1 VNVKNLFELKGK
13 VAIITG
19 GNGGIGFGMATGL
32 VSAGATIVV
41 AARNSQK
48 SADAVKKLEVMGGSA
63 VAIDVE
69 VTDEASCKNLI
80 NQVAERFGRID
91 ILANNAGIN
100 IRKQPQNYS
109 LDEWKSVIDINLQ
122 SAFLLSKEV
131 YPHMAKQRSGK
142 IINTGSMTSI
152 FGAPYSAAYGASK
165 GGIVQLTQA
174 LACAWAKDNIQVNA
188 ILPGWIDTNLTIQ
201 ARKDVPTLH
210 DSVLARTPE
219 GRWGRPEDLSGI
231 AVFLAS
237 AASNFI
243 TGAAIPVDGGYSA
256 LA

>member
-1 VNVKNLFELKGK
+1 VNKLFELSGK

-32 VSAGATIVV
+32 AASGATIVV
-41 AARNSQK
+41 AGRNSSK
-48 SADAVKKLEVMGGSA
+48 SAAAVAKLELAGASA
-63 VAIDVE
+63 IAIDVE

-80 NQVAERFGRID
+80 SQVAERFGRID

-100 IRKQPQNYS
+100 IRKQPQLYS
-109 LDEWKSVIDINLQ
+109 LDEWKSILDINLQ
-122 SAFLLSKEV
+122 GAFLLSKEV
-131 YPHMAKQRSGK
+131 YPHMAKQGGGK

-152 FGAPYSAAYGASK
+152 FGAPFAAAYGASK
-165 GGIVQLTQA
+165 GGIVQLSQA
-174 LACAWAKDNIQVNA
+174 LASAWAKDNIQVNA
-188 ILPGWIDTNLTIQ
+188 ILPGWIDTKLTIQ

-210 DSVLARTPE
+210 DSVLARTPA
-219 GRWGRPEDLSGI
+219 GRWGRPDDLAGV

-237 AASNFI
+237 AASDFI

>member
-1 VNVKNLFELKGK
+1 MNNLFELKGK
-13 VAIITG
+13 VAVITG

-32 VSAGATIVV
+32 ASAGATIVIAARDTQKSV
-41 AARNSQK
+41 AAV
-48 SADAVKKLEVMGGSA
+48 AKLESIGASA
-63 VAIDVE
+63 LAVGVD

-80 NQVAERFGRID
+80 AQVVERCGHID

-100 IRKQPQNYS
+100 IRKQPQQYS
-109 LDEWKSVIDINLQ
+109 FDEWKAIIDINLHG
-122 SAFLLSKEV
+122 AFLLSREV
-131 YPHMAKQRSGK
+131 YPHMAKQGGGK

-152 FGAPYSAAYGASK
+152 FGAPFAAAYSASK

-188 ILPGWIDTNLTIQ
+188 VLPGWIDTNLTIQ

-210 DSVLARTPE
+210 ESVLKRTPA
-219 GRWGRPEDLSGI
+219 GRWGRPDDLSGV

-237 AASNFI
+237 AASDFV
-243 TGAAIPVDGGYSA
+243 TGAAIPIDGGYSA